1 MAELKQS
8 PAPGSLESALV
19 YDEDLGRE
27 IPVIT
32 IGASGS
38 DILDREPSFDIDEYM
53 AERWTQRN
61 NAEGNRGVD
70 LVATENGYGERQLS
84 AEDIPFLPRVVSSGV
99 GSAVQ
104 GVIDLGGELG
114 ELVEG
119 ILPAGYL
126 TWGPDGL
133 QHHEEQPEDYEP
145 FELPEIPKSGSMAE
159 GIGRGLV
166 QFVAGLMPTRWLG
179 TGIGSMTARSAVSDA
194 LFDPEEGGLANFL
207 QDVGFRNALTDFL
220 AVEVGEDATALERLA
235 GRGKLMLEGAGIGL
249 PLDFLIFGLSAIKN
263 NPELRGRILSELKRF
278 AADTSGELLPDPG
291 LGPQFRSGLKGMMVD
306 KKFPDQAPA
315 QQWLNLFQNT
325 ELLGKYG
332 AKKEEISLSKLD
344 DFLQE
349 QHDYGNVLTRSDIET
364 YLDENKIEL
373 PIDTQGGAKE
383 AGFIADTEIVWGEDD
398 LKVGEILL
406 APIESGRRNNHDAI
420 TERHTVIGTGHVYRY
435 SEADHIDEMDMDED
449 NYVEIE
455 EIINYDDPNSIMDML
470 DHLTVLWNNTQELYE
485 SVEFSVL
492 VNDFDDLYHELHG
505 LYVNKP
511 IVPDAE
517 RTRAINEDPDI
528 SPELRDWIAEVEAY
542 PDMIQNKLLEL
553 QKTAYRLMGDSGRRM
568 ITDTV
573 HRQMGSFRI
582 RGMGDIGGYQTATTE
597 SDALHRA
604 QNMLDETSGAASYPS
619 IVFGGRD
626 ESMRGYIDNYQV
638 HRLVMPMGSEDPRWP
653 TQQELNRVRGQHFES
668 DTFSF
673 YRTTDRELELDDGTV
688 VPARFNEETQSDLF
702 QKNVFYTR
710 KPGDPSLSELQLH
723 QNQLTK
729 KMYSG
734 LEGLPDFVGDSD
746 LLSSDVKLLFSEEGI
761 HPDTVRRVGERQSM
775 VPVRM
780 MMAIILNAVETAQG
794 SRFSTID
801 EAVDRVFDV
810 IKDKNI
816 YDNPNLSPDDIADV
830 EWIYTRALRW
840 FQHTGLPQ
848 IGADVGLGVA
858 NRSNPAAVEM
868 SQEDLLRPIIEF
880 IVDNVDR
887 DHVKELLRFKQQ
899 RRLMEDGVPAIP
911 MQKNWEEVT
920 IKSSIL
926 QAIEDGHRYIAWP
939 ANRNVVGVI
948 EFDSLNYDVN
958 PSIARRYERTIPKIL
973 KRLARIH
980 GGEVRMG
987 KLKHS
992 RPVAEGLNA
1001 DNAEKVL
1008 EFGEWDDVIILD
1020 LGEASD
1026 SAANTIKREGMALPS
1041 IAVGLAGL
1049 AGIEMEGEAANGN

>member
-32 IGASGS
+32 IGGSGS

-70 LVATENGYGERQLS
+70 VVATENGYGERPLA
-84 AEDIPFLPRVVSSGV
+84 AEEIPFLPRVVSSGV

-145 FELPEIPKSGSMAE
+145 FELPEVPKSGSMAE

-207 QDVGFRNALTDFL
+207 QDLGFRNALTDFL

-263 NPELRGRILSELKRF
+263 NPELRKRILSELKRF
-278 AADTSGELLPDPG
+278 AADESGELLPDPG
-291 LGPQFRSGLKGMMVD
+291 LGPQFRSGLKGMLVD

-332 AKKEEISLSKLD
+332 AKKEEISLSGLD
-344 DFLQE
+344 DFLQGE
-349 QHDYGNVLTRSDIET
+349 HDYGNVLTRSDIET

-373 PIDTQGGAKE
+373 PIETQGKAKGS
-383 AGFIADTEIVWGEDD
+383 GFTADTEIAWSEAG
-398 LKVGEILL
+398 LSQKQAFL
-406 APIESGRRNNHDAI
+406 ASIEAGSRRTYDAI
-420 TERHTVIGTGHVYRY
+420 TERYTVVETGYLYRY
-435 SEADHIDEMDMDED
+435 TTGDNVDAIEMDEG

-455 EIINYDDPNSIMDML
+455 EIINYDDPNLIMDMAQEL
-470 DHLTVLWNNTQELYE
+470 RTLRDNTQELYE
-485 SVEFSVL
+485 SHEFSAL
-492 VNDFDDLYHELHG
+492 VNDFTDMYYFLENLYG
-505 LYVNKP
+505 NKP
-511 IVPDAE
+511 VVPDAVLI
-517 RTRAINEDPDI
+517 RAINGYPGL
-528 SPELRDWIAEVEAY
+528 ELRDWINEVEAY
-542 PDMIQNKLLEL
+542 PELIQSKLLEL
-553 QKTAYRLMGDSGRRM
+553 QKTAYSLMGNRGRSM
-568 ITDTV
+568 ISNGV
-573 HRQMGSFRI
+573 QAQMGSFRLT
-582 RGMGDIGGYQTATTE
+582 GMGDIGGYQTARTE

-604 QNMLDETSGAASYPS
+604 QSMLDESSGAASYPS

-626 ESMRGYIDNYQV
+626 ESMRGHIKNYQV
-638 HRLVMPMGSEDPRWP
+638 HRLVMPMGSEDSRWP
-653 TQQELNRVRGQHFES
+653 TQQELNRVRGQHFEA

-702 QKNVFYTR
+702 QKNVFYTP
-710 KPGDPSLSELQLH
+710 KGNDPSLTELQYI
-723 QNQLTK
+723 QTQMTK

-734 LEGLPDFVGDSD
+734 LEGLPDFVRDSD
-746 LLSSDVKLLFSEEGI
+746 LLGGDVKLLFSDELI
-761 HPDTVRRVGERQSM
+761 HPDSVRRVGERPSM
-775 VPVRM
+775 VPTRALM
-780 MMAIILNAVETAQG
+780 QIILNAAETAQG
-794 SRFSTID
+794 NRFSTID

-810 IKDKNI
+810 IKDKNVS
-816 YDNPNLSPDDIADV
+816 DA
-830 EWIYTRALRW
+830 EWIYDKALRW
-840 FQHTGLPQ
+840 FQNTGLPQ
-848 IGADVGLGVA
+848 IGSDFGFGGLA
-858 NRSNPAAVEM
+858 ERSNPAAVEM
-868 SQEDLLRPIIEF
+868 SQSELLRPMFEF
-880 IVDNVDR
+880 IVNNVDP

-899 RRLMEDGVPAIP
+899 RKLMEEGVPAIP

-948 EFDSLNYDVN
+948 EFDSLNYDVD
-958 PSIARRYERTIPKIL
+958 PAIARRYEKTIPKIL

-992 RPVAEGLNA
+992 RPVTEGLDADPELLPRLDGNA
-1001 DNAEKVL
+1001 QKVL

-1020 LGEASD
+1020 LGEAPD
-1026 SAANTIKREGMALPS
+1026 SAADTIKREGMALPS
-1041 IAVGLAGL
+1041 IAVGLTGL
-1049 AGIEMEGEAANGN
+1049 AGMEMQGEAANGN